1 MRRKIEKALGFF
13 ILSSA
18 IIYALVYLFLVV
30 VGQAILTNQIQRI
43 THKKTTI
50 RYFSITPTLRIDIKG
65 LDVQGLVKSSK
76 VSASI
81 SVVNLL
87 RGRVVFRNLTFIQ
100 PEFFINKTP
109 PEVAKPS
116 IYSVTINPSVNSP
129 LGFKE
134 ARPVFFGI
142 LRLDIRDGKIIFID
156 QTIKSGSIKI
166 SAEEIFAYIK
176 NFYLYPVFAI
186 TEFKLSA
193 AIPWEEGEERGKLE
207 LDGWINTAK
216 GDMSATC
223 RINDIDAIYL
233 YPYYSIWV
241 DLKKAR
247 SEKAKLNFS
256 SEIHG
261 LNNDVTA
268 DCFLELTDMVRKPL
282 EIGESEA
289 KASKITNAVLDRFK
303 ELDNG
308 EVKLNFKIKTKMD
321 SPQFGFENFKS
332 AFEEKLM
339 RGRSS
344 FKSSLQDSLS
354 IPVRAVENG
363 FRSFTDLSRAMID
376 GVFAIG
382 NQLKESAGKVMDGDK
397 DKQGSGN

>member
-13 ILSSA
+13 ILFLA
-18 IIYALVYLFLVV
+18 IIYALAYLFLVV
-30 VGQAILTNQIQRI
+30 TGKAILINQIQRI

-50 RYFSITPTLRIDIKG
+50 DYFSITPILRIDIKG
-65 LDVQGLVKSSK
+65 LDVQGLAKSSK
-76 VSASI
+76 VSTSI
-81 SVVNLL
+81 SIVNLL
-87 RGRVVFRNLTFIQ
+87 RGRVVLRNLTFIQ
-100 PEFFINKTP
+100 PEFFVNKTP
-109 PEVAKPS
+109 PEVANPS
-116 IYSVTINPSVNSP
+116 IYSATLNPSVKP
-129 LGFKE
+129 PPAPKE
-134 ARPVFFGI
+134 AKPVSFGI
-142 LRLDIRDGKIIFID
+142 LRLDIRDGKVIFID

-166 SAEEIFAYIK
+166 SVEEISAYIK

-193 AIPWEEGEERGKLE
+193 IIPWKEGEDKGKLE
-207 LDGWINTAK
+207 LDGWINTHK

-223 RINDIDAIYL
+223 KVNDIDAIYL
-233 YPYYSIWV
+233 YPYYSTWV

-247 SEKAKLNFS
+247 IEKAKLNFL

-282 EIGESEA
+282 EIGEPEA
-289 KASKITNAVLDRFK
+289 KASKLTNAVLDRFK

-339 RGRSS
+339 RGRST

-354 IPVRAVENG
+354 IPVKAVENG

-382 NQLKESAGKVMDGDK
+382 NQVKESADKVMNGDK
-397 DKQGSGN
+397 DKQSSSN